1 MKKYIICIIIA
12 ITAGL
17 NAKVSAQG
25 LNSGYFTDG
34 YTFAHQLNPAF
45 DNDHNYFSIPVLGN
59 INIGTRGNVGL
70 GSFLFPYKNG
80 QLTTFMNSSVSAEE
94 FLGGLKDNNRIGASV
109 NLSFLSAGFKAWGGF
124 NTIDIGLRSNTYA
137 NLPYELFEFMKLGQQ
152 GASSTY
158 DLQDLGINSSN
169 YIEIAL
175 GHSRNIGDKLRVGAK
190 VKFLLGGAY
199 VDVKMNDMSVT
210 LAEDKWMVKANG
222 EMNAALKGLSI
233 PTKAE
238 SGKETS
244 ADSQKDLVD
253 WNNIEVNNPGLTG
266 FGLAVDLGATY
277 KVMDNLTV
285 SAALKDFGFI
295 NWSNNTQASTANS
308 SWEFNG
314 FQNIAVDSEMGDD
327 DPNSLNSQLDR
338 LTDDLED
345 FASFHR
351 QSAGGSL
358 TRMLSATL
366 NVGVEYA
373 LPMYKRLSFGLLS
386 STRFNGPYTL
396 AEGRLSANIAPLS
409 WFSAGINGAVSNVG
423 SSMGWIVNFHPKGFN
438 LFVGMDQLI
447 GKVSKQYIPINHMNS
462 NVSLGF
468 NVAF

>member
-190 VKFLLGGAY
+190 VKFL
-199 VDVKMNDMSVT
+199 
-210 LAEDKWMVKANG
+210 
-222 EMNAALKGLSI
+222 
-233 PTKAE
+233 
-238 SGKETS
+238 
-244 ADSQKDLVD
+244 
-253 WNNIEVNNPGLTG
+253 
-266 FGLAVDLGATY
+266 
-277 KVMDNLTV
+277 
-285 SAALKDFGFI
+285 
-295 NWSNNTQASTANS
+295 
-308 SWEFNG
+308 
-314 FQNIAVDSEMGDD
+314 
-327 DPNSLNSQLDR
+327 
-338 LTDDLED
+338 
-345 FASFHR
+345 
-351 QSAGGSL
+351 
-358 TRMLSATL
+358 
-366 NVGVEYA
+366 
-373 LPMYKRLSFGLLS
+373 
-386 STRFNGPYTL
+386 
-396 AEGRLSANIAPLS
+396 
-409 WFSAGINGAVSNVG
+409 
-423 SSMGWIVNFHPKGFN
+423 
-438 LFVGMDQLI
+438 
-447 GKVSKQYIPINHMNS
+447 
-462 NVSLGF
+462 
-468 NVAF
+468 

>member
-253 WNNIEVNNPGLTG
+253 
-266 FGLAVDLGATY
+266 
-277 KVMDNLTV
+277 
-285 SAALKDFGFI
+285 
-295 NWSNNTQASTANS
+295 
-308 SWEFNG
+308 
-314 FQNIAVDSEMGDD
+314 
-327 DPNSLNSQLDR
+327 
-338 LTDDLED
+338 
-345 FASFHR
+345 
-351 QSAGGSL
+351 
-358 TRMLSATL
+358 
-366 NVGVEYA
+366 
-373 LPMYKRLSFGLLS
+373 
-386 STRFNGPYTL
+386 
-396 AEGRLSANIAPLS
+396 
-409 WFSAGINGAVSNVG
+409 
-423 SSMGWIVNFHPKGFN
+423 
-438 LFVGMDQLI
+438 
-447 GKVSKQYIPINHMNS
+447 
-462 NVSLGF
+462 
-468 NVAF
+468 